1 MAELSSDILTIL
13 LAHDTWGTRKLLEL
27 CRPLSHEQFH
37 RRFDIGLGALHE
49 TLTHM
54 VSTMRRWADRLEN
67 RPPRPALHRIVERPD
82 IPTELADRSV
92 DDLLKLLDDA
102 SRELAAIAA
111 KWRAAPGGLGT
122 IITLDWP
129 GEGGK
134 TKRHTFTRA
143 AVLVH
148 VCTHGMHHRAQV
160 LNMLRHLNVPGLS
173 DKLPDPCTVDWQ
185 AEVESPPVIV

>member
-1 MAELSSDILTIL
+1 MPEPSSDILNIL
-13 LAHDTWGTRKLLEL
+13 LAHDAWGTRKLLEL

-37 RRFDIGLGALHE
+37 RRFEIGLGTLHE

-54 VSTMRRWADRLEN
+54 VSTMRRWADRLEE
-67 RPPRPALHRIVERPD
+67 RPVRPALHRIPERPD

-92 DDLLKLLDDA
+92 DDLLALLDAAAKD
-102 SRELAAIAA
+102 LAAIAA
-111 KWRAAPGGLGT
+111 KWRSRPSGLATT
-122 IITLDWP
+122 ISLDWP
-129 GEGGK
+129 ADDGR
-134 TKRHTFTRA
+134 TKRYTFTRA
-143 AVLVH
+143 VVLVH

-185 AEVESPPVIV
+185 AEVEMPPVMV